1 MRGIIAWNQK
11 VILGILPRFLFPKE
25 FLCGGAVD
33 ANQCECAWNV
43 DGKKESI

>member
-25 FLCGGAVD
+25 FLCSGAVA
-33 ANQCECAWNV
+33 ANPMWMCLERRW
-43 DGKKESI
+43 